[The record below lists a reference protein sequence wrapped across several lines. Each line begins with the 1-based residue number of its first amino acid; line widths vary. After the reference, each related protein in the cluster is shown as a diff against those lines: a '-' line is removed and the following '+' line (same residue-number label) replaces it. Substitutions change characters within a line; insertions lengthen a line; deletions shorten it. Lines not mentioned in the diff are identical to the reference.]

1 MAVTRVNNRLRV
13 TANADTFTGPLCLES
28 IRLIAGSDPDVVTR
42 AGTLLLGQN
51 LAAGTLLESDTAGKW
66 KVHAGTNKVAGI
78 LVSAVDATSADANAV
93 AYVAGDFY
101 ADQLVFPA
109 GANTNLLKQ
118 KLVVL
123 FYEWS
128 FC

>member
-1 MAVTRVNNRLRV
+1 MA
-13 TANADTFTGPLCLES
+13 AETFTYTPK
-28 IRLIAGSDPDVVTR
+28 RLIAGSDPDVVTR

-101 ADQLVFPA
+101 ADQLTFPA
-109 GANTNLLKQ
+109 SANTNLLKQ
-118 KLVVL
+118 KLVEGSMIVL
-123 FYEWS
+123 TFLDTGEV
-128 FC
+128 